1 VAGIAF
7 GHFTEGTDPID
18 SAMRPLDDVLREAA
32 DVAGVPALA
41 GIPLGHVNDQ
51 WTIPLGAHAEL
62 DADARTLHVAMR

>member
-1 VAGIAF
+1 
-7 GHFTEGTDPID
+7 
-18 SAMRPLDDVLREAA
+18 
-32 DVAGVPALA
+32 VPALA